1 MALDL
6 FYLCEVRKM
15 KKANITIA
23 YEEEKLSALRLYLE
37 QKGTTI
43 EKELVLACENLY
55 SKTVPNNVRDFIE
68 LRAGIQ
74 KPTEKKKQPKS
85 KAPAITESVQ
95 DGSEVN

>member
-43 EKELVLACENLY
+43 EKELVLAC
-55 SKTVPNNVRDFIE
+55 
-68 LRAGIQ
+68 
-74 KPTEKKKQPKS
+74 
-85 KAPAITESVQ
+85 
-95 DGSEVN
+95 

>member
-1 MALDL
+1 
-6 FYLCEVRKM
+6 M

-55 SKTVPNNVRDFIE
+55 SKTVPNNVRDFID
-68 LRAGIQ
+68 LRAGVP
-74 KPTEKKKQPKS
+74 KTAEKKKTNKP
-85 KAPAITESVQ
+85 KAPALAETVQ